1 MAQIFELKCMA
12 VHQLKKLTFHNN
24 TFINSAINNE
34 TILDRGLTDC
44 IRYSQI
50 QFKKYIFL
58 YVASIVK

>member
-44 IRYSQI
+44 IRYIFHYSNLI
-50 QFKKYIFL
+50 QEIYI
-58 YVASIVK
+58 ASISQ